1 MKRCK
6 KAKARDLTKEI
17 ESIPISRR
25 KLLGMREPMIFK
37 EIKITESG
45 GDWVKEF
52 SEKYNKDIWVNQLN
66 GEISWEEPVQ
76 RRGENDV

>member
-1 MKRCK
+1 
-6 KAKARDLTKEI
+6 
-17 ESIPISRR
+17 
-25 KLLGMREPMIFK
+25 MREPMIFK